1 MFAVQLGDGLAH
13 KVGEKRTMCNLTVD
27 GGDTVRKREWDTL
40 MARYAALFPDM
51 EAISSE
57 LPLCLACAPRDYRRW
72 STT

>member
-13 KVGEKRTMCNLTVD
+13 KVGERMTMCNRTVD
-27 GGDTVRKREWDTL
+27 GGGTIRKREWNTL
-40 MARYAALFPDM
+40 MSRYAALFPDM
-51 EAISSE
+51 EALEE